1 MLKKK
6 ILMVFLISLIVLLFI
21 AFGMTMLVIENVQR
35 SFEIEKQNYG
45 RMVEQISNLY
55 SQRMNSVAESY
66 SLWSELY
73 AYTKNPDRGFE
84 EAYLDIDYFEKYG
97 IDFVAVYNLDN
108 FVYADGNDERIL
120 RYLKGLDVKDLKNR
134 FHEYDLPKSF
144 NFPIEYFVYSIC
156 KSSDVRREDPVGF
169 FVVGN
174 TYDLSDFFELRKL
187 ANSDVKF
194 SETLPSA
201 DSKILNFAKPLKN
214 SSNVTIGYLN
224 FTAAF
229 SNYNYLIGNII
240 VTVVLFSAVFVIFM
254 SYIAA
259 YLSANLIRPFNK
271 IVYSIEN
278 GTVDNIEQYTQR
290 PDEIGELSRTVKAYL
305 NQREEIN
312 VYLKEL
318 ESKNASLRRLN
329 EEVRMLLE
337 KDQLTGLLTRFVF
350 NSQIERLYVS
360 SLADSMPLSLIMLD
374 IDDFKKI
381 NDTHGH
387 LKGDDVL
394 RRVGSVILKNT
405 RMSDF
410 PIRMGGEEILILLP
424 QTELNGAFAIAE
436 RIRRK
441 VEEEFHGDVV
451 NVTISLG
458 VTQLNGN
465 DTIESLLKRVDDA
478 VYMSKKNGK
487 NQTTII

>member
-1 MLKKK
+1 M
-6 ILMVFLISLIVLLFI
+6 
-21 AFGMTMLVIENVQR
+21 
-35 SFEIEKQNYG
+35 
-45 RMVEQISNLY
+45 
-55 SQRMNSVAESY
+55 SY
-66 SLWSELY
+66 S
-73 AYTKNPDRGFE
+73 AQFC
-84 EAYLDIDYFEKYG
+84 
-97 IDFVAVYNLDN
+97 DFHVLHCC
-108 FVYADGNDERIL
+108 I
-120 RYLKGLDVKDLKNR
+120 
-134 FHEYDLPKSF
+134 SF
-144 NFPIEYFVYSIC
+144 
-156 KSSDVRREDPVGF
+156 
-169 FVVGN
+169 
-174 TYDLSDFFELRKL
+174 RKPHK
-187 ANSDVKF
+187 AIQQDC
-194 SETLPSA
+194 
-201 DSKILNFAKPLKN
+201 I
-214 SSNVTIGYLN
+214 
-224 FTAAF
+224 
-229 SNYNYLIGNII
+229 
-240 VTVVLFSAVFVIFM
+240 
-254 SYIAA
+254 
-259 YLSANLIRPFNK
+259 
-271 IVYSIEN
+271 SIEN

-290 PDEIGELSRTVKAYL
+290 PDEIGELSHVQSRRISIKGKRSMSIEGTGI
-305 NQREEIN
+305 E
-312 VYLKEL
+312 
-318 ESKNASLRRLN
+318 NASLRRLN

-465 DTIESLLKRVDDA
+465 DTIESFLKRVDDA
-478 VYMSKKNGK
+478 VYMSKKMVRIK
-487 NQTTII
+487 QLSSDSSDS

>member
-1 MLKKK
+1 MLKRR
-6 ILMVFLISLIVLLFI
+6 ILRVFLISLIVLLFI
-21 AFGMTMLVIENVQR
+21 ATGMTMFVIENVQKN
-35 SFEIEKQNYG
+35 FEAEQENYG

-66 SLWSELY
+66 SIWSEFY
-73 AYTKNPDRGFE
+73 SYVINPNKEFE
-84 EAYLDIDYFEKYG
+84 QKYLDIDYFTKYG

-108 FVYADGNDERIL
+108 FVYADSSDERIL
-120 RYLKGLDVKDLKNR
+120 KYLKGLDVKNLKNE

-156 KSSDVRREDPVGF
+156 KSSDVRRENPVGF

-194 SETLPSA
+194 SETLPNR
-201 DSKILNFAKPLKN
+201 DSKMLNFAKTLKN
-214 SSNVTIGYLN
+214 SSGVTVGYLN
-224 FTAAF
+224 FTATF
-229 SNYNYLIGNII
+229 SSYKYLIENII
-240 VTVVLFSAVFVIFM
+240 VTVILFGAVFVIFITYVA
-254 SYIAA
+254 S
-259 YLSANLIRPFNK
+259 YLSANLINPFSK

-290 PDEIGELSRTVKAYL
+290 PDEIGELSRTVKVYL

-318 ESKNASLRRLN
+318 ESKNSSLRRLN

-360 SLADSMPLSLIMLD
+360 SLADSMPLSVIMLD

-410 PIRMGGEEILILLP
+410 PIRIGGEEVLILLS
-424 QTELNGAFAIAE
+424 QTELDGAFAIAE

-441 VEEEFHGDVV
+441 VKEEFHSDVV

-478 VYMSKKNGK
+478 VYTSKKNGK